1 MRLPLGIRLLRDTRR
16 NLLRGARGADK
27 VPGEVRRSQNWI
39 GGSRH
44 GNARFVPLRP
54 RTLLMPSWCWSG
66 GGTPIATSRRWC
78 GPDSRTYS
86 SRRSTHSSTAAVRSN
101 GDWEGWVRC
110 FLECVRE
117 AAGGGVRVA
126 QALHALVGQHRRHTI
141 ARDRPTVAAIEL
153 REHLPSCSP

>member
-1 MRLPLGIRLLRDTRR
+1 MVLERWWHADCDLPPL
-16 NLLRGARGADK
+16 
-27 VPGEVRRSQNWI
+27 VRAGLAHVQFETI
-39 GGSRH
+39 YPFLDGSRPH
-44 GNARFVPLRP
+44 RP
-54 RTLLMPSWCWSG
+54 
-66 GGTPIATSRRWC
+66 
-78 GPDSRTYS
+78 
-86 SRRSTHSSTAAVRSN
+86 AAVRSN

-126 QALHALVGQHRRHTI
+126 QALHALVGQLRRHII